1 MMSVAGKVSLVTGA
15 ASGIGRAIAIRLARE
30 GSVVLVTDIN
40 ERGGEACAA
49 EIRDGGGDAVFQHH
63 DVSSEAAWIE
73 VATLVER
80 RWGRL
85 NVLVNNAGIA
95 IFSPVVDLSFDDW
108 RKTLAID
115 LDSVF
120 LGTKYCLPILRRS
133 GGGAIINISSVAG
146 LKGQVNLPAYCAAK
160 GGVRLFSKSVALECA
175 AAKDG
180 VRVNSVHPGIID
192 TPIFNSVPGEPSV
205 DLASRA
211 AVVVPVGRAGKAE
224 EVAAMVLY
232 LASDEAQ
239 FVTGAEFVIDGGS
252 AA

>member
-1 MMSVAGKVSLVTGA
+1 MSVAGKVSLVTGA
-15 ASGIGRAIAIRLARE
+15 ASGIGRATAIRLARD

-40 ERGGEACAA
+40 EQAGEACAA
-49 EIRDGGGDAVFQHH
+49 EICDGGGDAVFQHH

-73 VATLVER
+73 IAALVER

-85 NVLVNNAGIA
+85 HVLVNNAGIA
-95 IFSPVVDLSFDDW
+95 IFSPVVDLSFVDW

-146 LKGQVNLPAYCAAK
+146 LKGQVNLPSYCAAK

-192 TPIFNSVPGEPSV
+192 TPIFSGVPSRSV

-211 AVVVPVGRAGKAE
+211 SVVVPVGRAGKAE